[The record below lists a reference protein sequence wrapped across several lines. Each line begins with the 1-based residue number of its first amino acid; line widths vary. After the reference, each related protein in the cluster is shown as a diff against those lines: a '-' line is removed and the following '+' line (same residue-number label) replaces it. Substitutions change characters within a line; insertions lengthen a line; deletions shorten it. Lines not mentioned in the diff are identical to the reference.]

1 MPMENFNGLGLWNHW
16 SLQVLENKDLWLL
29 ISIHSL
35 TYKIN
40 LSLTKPET
48 KNMSK
53 NIKRDHQESV
63 ETVQKDQPDLLNMNG
78 KENKGEPRE

>member
-1 MPMENFNGLGLWNHW
+1 
-16 SLQVLENKDLWLL
+16 
-29 ISIHSL
+29 
-35 TYKIN
+35 
-40 LSLTKPET
+40 
-48 KNMSK
+48 MSK